1 MNDGGFQ
8 RCLAALAV
16 PVVALVVRHV
26 IVAAA
31 VEYLPDCTTFFF
43 WNNGLSS
50 WPAGVVRLDA
60 RSLYDFSSH
69 VNR

>member
-43 WNNGLSS
+43 GIMAYHRGPQAS
-50 WPAGVVRLDA
+50 LD
-60 RSLYDFSSH
+60 LTH
-69 VNR
+69 VLCTTSPPM